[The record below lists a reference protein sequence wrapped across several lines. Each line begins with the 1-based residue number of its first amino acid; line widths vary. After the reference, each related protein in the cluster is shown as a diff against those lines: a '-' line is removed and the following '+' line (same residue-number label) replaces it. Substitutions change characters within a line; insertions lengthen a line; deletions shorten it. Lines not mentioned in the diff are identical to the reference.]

1 LSGWVCLPLCIE
13 FQTLPGPEARALRA
27 KTMAAF
33 ILWVGGARG
42 MNKLTGP
49 WGSINMVFDEFM
61 IQPAFIFVEPC
72 GRGTGHRAS
81 GEERS
86 FERS

>member
-1 LSGWVCLPLCIE
+1 VLFPHDALASGPQAYFFAE
-13 FQTLPGPEARALRA
+13 KNKR
-27 KTMAAF
+27 
-33 ILWVGGARG
+33 GARG